1 MLKSN
6 PRGCSTFVDMP
17 DETEKSALERISEI
31 LLAEGVEFIVVGGQA
46 EWLFGSPR
54 ATFDVDLCFGGLNIK
69 VIALDDLIKIKQ
81 YIRRPKDQESL
92 FQLLAIKKARGEAK

>member
-1 MLKSN
+1 MYLITDFGD
-6 PRGCSTFVDMP
+6 PPGRRG
-17 DETEKSALERISEI
+17 RIHCCR
-31 LLAEGVEFIVVGGQA
+31 GQA

-81 YIRRPKDQESL
+81 NIRRPKDQESL
-92 FQLLAIKKARGEAK
+92 FQLLAIKKARGEAKSFFVY